1 MNCQVEGKLQKIE
14 QTFTSFKQPINTI
27 LEGICE
33 SISEQN
39 VQIKKLDDFS
49 QLNHNIY
56 TNKIR

>member
-1 MNCQVEGKLQKIE
+1 M
-14 QTFTSFKQPINTI
+14 

>member
-1 MNCQVEGKLQKIE
+1 MNSQVEGKLQKIE
-14 QTFTSFKQPINTI
+14 QTFASFKQPFNTM